1 MKSMELS
8 SVLGKC
14 TIIIGKSPEDW
25 IKKQSKEN
33 HVFITDTNILR
44 LYGNIFAETPTIVI
58 RTGEQEKNLST
69 IQRIY
74 QQLLEFEADRAT
86 VITGIGGGMVCDITG
101 FAASTY
107 LRGLRFNLVPTSLLA
122 QVDASIGGKNGVNL
136 RKYKNIIGTF
146 SQPEHVLLDFNFL
159 KTLSQREVTS
169 GVAEIVKHALV
180 SSRSLFSYLE
190 KNSTGLCLLE
200 PDVVEMAVIE
210 SIRIKSEIVE
220 PDAIENDQR
229 RILNFGHTFGH
240 AFEKIYR
247 FTHGE
252 AVSLG
257 IVVASNISESRGLLT
272 KKDKNR
278 ILVLLKQFNLP
289 TNIPQKKSA
298 ILDTIKRDKKRQR
311 DYVHF
316 VLIAGIGKPCIEKLS
331 YIELE
336 EYFYDLCESERD
348 KS

>member
-14 TIIIGKSPEDW
+14 TVIIGEFLENW
-25 IKKQSKEN
+25 IKKQSRKN
-33 HVFITDTNILR
+33 HVFITDTNIFR
-44 LYGNIFAETPTIVI
+44 LYGKFFTETPTIVLG
-58 RTGEQEKNLST
+58 TGEQEKNLNT

-74 QQLLEFEADRAT
+74 QQLMEFEADRTT

-107 LRGLRFNLVPTSLLA
+107 MRGLRFNLVPTSLLA

-146 SQPEHVLLDFNFL
+146 TQPEHVLLDFNLL

-169 GVAEIVKHALV
+169 GAAEIVKHALV
-180 SSRSLFSYLE
+180 GSNSFFSYLE
-190 KNSTGLCLLE
+190 KNSSGLCLLE
-200 PDVVEMAVIE
+200 PDVVEMAVME
-210 SIRIKSEIVE
+210 SIRIKSEIVRA
-220 PDAIENDQR
+220 DATEKDQR

-240 AFEKIYR
+240 AFEKILGI
-247 FTHGE
+247 THGE

-257 IVVASNISESRGLLT
+257 IVVASNISESMGLLN
-272 KKDKNR
+272 KKEKNR
-278 ILVLLKQFNLP
+278 ILVLLKKLNLP
-289 TNIPQKKSA
+289 TNIPKEKSA
-298 ILDTIKRDKKRQR
+298 ILDTIKKDKKRQR
-311 DYVHF
+311 DNVYF
-316 VLIAGIGKPCIEKLS
+316 VLIAGIGKPCIKKLC

-336 EYFYDLCESERD
+336 ENFYDLCESERD